1 MLEGYYTEIDDLPLD
16 RWIKANKSDNPILC
30 ALRLDDN
37 KGNKENDKI
46 AWELVFNDYLKKIG
60 VSDEYQEYL
69 DLISLYNEKA
79 IYYLDNRE
87 RYLLNELNEIQRKI
101 DNMKASFGVDDKHS
115 IHNSLN
121 TLSKIE
127 GYRIK
132 AFEITT
138 LQYFLLIK
146 SMKNG
151 KE

>member
-1 MLEGYYTEIDDLPLD
+1 MLKGYYTEIDDLPLD

-30 ALRLDDN
+30 ALRLDEN

-60 VSDEYQEYL
+60 LSDEYQEYL
-69 DLISLYNEKA
+69 DLVTLYNEKA

-115 IHNSLN
+115 IHKSLN
-121 TLSKIE
+121 TISRIE
-127 GYRIK
+127 GRQIK
-132 AFEITT
+132 ASDITT

-146 SMKNG
+146 ELKNG
-151 KE
+151 

>member
-1 MLEGYYTEIDDLPLD
+1 LPLD

-30 ALRLDDN
+30 ALRLDYN

-60 VSDEYQEYL
+60 VSEEYQEYL